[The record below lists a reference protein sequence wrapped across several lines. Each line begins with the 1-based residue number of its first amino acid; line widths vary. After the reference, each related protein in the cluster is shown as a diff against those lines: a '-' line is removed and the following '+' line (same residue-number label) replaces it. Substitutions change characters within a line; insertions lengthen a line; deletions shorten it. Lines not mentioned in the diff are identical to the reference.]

1 VRIKSALIVLL
12 IAVASTGTVSVTG
25 QEEPMPR
32 VIPAAGFAP
41 DVATVALVVE
51 PLREVRQP
59 TLAEAARNNDF
70 VTFDALFREAKL
82 RGEPV
87 AAYETLHELWVYAIS
102 DRIGAFYG
110 AETHDRLARAY
121 PGYASF
127 IDDLRV
133 LDDRGNVY
141 YPTSET
147 RAFLLSRAIEGSAPR
162 VMIASNRAEN
172 RQQPAESSERPVQT
186 QTRRAARSRAERPP
200 VVKTTEVASAPVTR
214 APAVKAPAITAPAV
228 SKPIIT
234 EPIASSPVVS
244 APAVPAPVVATS
256 QPVEPALAPVPVPSN
271 TERVTSAAPE
281 TAVSTAPATEPA
293 APIARQ
299 NVFRSRG
306 ILLLVMGL
314 VGVGLLAI
322 MLRTPRE
329 STPMSIMP
337 PAAPPEK
344 PIVPVEPLHRPDSA
358 RKTG

>member
-1 VRIKSALIVLL
+1 MRIKSALIVLL

-32 VIPAAGFAP
+32 VIPVAGFAP

-51 PLREVRQP
+51 PVRDVQPP
-59 TLAEAARNNDF
+59 TLSEAARNNDF
-70 VTFDALFREAKL
+70 VTFDALFRAAKE

-87 AAYETLHELWVYAIS
+87 AAYETLHELWVYSVS
-102 DRIGAFYG
+102 DPIGAFYG
-110 AETHDRLARAY
+110 AETRDRLARAY
-121 PGYASF
+121 PGYAAF
-127 IDDLRV
+127 IEDLRV
-133 LDDRGNVY
+133 VDDRGNAY

-147 RAFLLSRAIEGSAPR
+147 RAFLLSRANDGIAPR
-162 VMIASNRAEN
+162 VMIASNRVAAETHI
-172 RQQPAESSERPVQT
+172 AESRERT
-186 QTRRAARSRAERPP
+186 AETPN
-200 VVKTTEVASAPVTR
+200 SAPVRTQPAKSHAAQR
-214 APAVKAPAITAPAV
+214 AVAKTTA
-228 SKPIIT
+228 
-234 EPIASSPVVS
+234 VVS
-244 APAVPAPVVATS
+244 APVVASPIVAPPVVAEPVASATVPTPQPVAAAPAPVVSTPVVNSEAAPS
-256 QPVEPALAPVPVPSN
+256 SAPENPAVVPASPVE
-271 TERVTSAAPE
+271 TT
-281 TAVSTAPATEPA
+281 

-314 VGVGLLAI
+314 VGIGLLAV

-344 PIVPVEPLHRPDSA
+344 PVVPVEPLHRSDSA